1 MARQSKTEPVVKSE
15 KPQPTVRQQEVLARA
30 AGRFAARR
38 IPVSV
43 AVIQD
48 GSTIKVDA
56 RHADADGHIKHLL
69 DSCGTASI
77 DFAEAIVSQLTE
89 ATRLSTAEKPSE
101 TRLNSMLA
109 VLSGI
114 APSDELEAM
123 LAAQMAIT
131 HDLAMDM
138 AGRAKR
144 SEYVQTLQDCGNLSV
159 KLLRTFT
166 LQVEALA
173 KLRRG
178 GVQKVTVEHVHVHA
192 GGQAIVGAVST
203 GGGGILKSKDQPH
216 AIEHFAG
223 QALSGADAVRDAVPI
238 PVHAER
244 AL

>member
-1 MARQSKTEPVVKSE
+1 MSKERPVLKIE
-15 KPQPTVRQQEVLARA
+15 QPQPTPRQQAAIARA

-38 IPVSV
+38 SPVAV

-48 GSTIKVDA
+48 GNTAKVAA

-69 DSCGTASI
+69 DSCGTASF
-77 DFAEAIVSQLTE
+77 DFAETILSQLTDAARRTSADKPNE
-89 ATRLSTAEKPSE
+89 A
-101 TRLNSMLA
+101 RLNAMLA
-109 VLSGI
+109 VLDGI
-114 APSDELEAM
+114 APRDELEAM

-203 GGGGILKSKDQPH
+203 GGGGILKSEDQPH
-216 AIEHFAG
+216 AIDHFG
-223 QALSGADAVRDAVPI
+223 GEALPGADASRDAMPVPSN
-238 PVHAER
+238 AER